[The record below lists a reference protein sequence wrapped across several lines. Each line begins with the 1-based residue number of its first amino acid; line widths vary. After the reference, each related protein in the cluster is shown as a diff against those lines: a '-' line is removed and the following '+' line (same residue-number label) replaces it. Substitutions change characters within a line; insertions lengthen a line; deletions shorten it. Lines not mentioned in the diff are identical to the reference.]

1 MNSLI
6 KIPKKCGL
14 FWVLIFRGD
23 YPTRA
28 LELNLN
34 KEGDRNYLEDLIA
47 FVKED
52 ETGWGIAQFRDE
64 DCYRKGRRL
73 VGQSNK
79 LIQEGNVDKCGYPKG
94 ICIGEFQKLV
104 QALGYEPLPLTEGQK
119 KAIREEHKFLAYS
132 VPKLAHDWD
141 VSESHIRKV
150 LKGDKPPVS
159 PSNESINKGVLE
171 PQPPPPGRVVP
182 QARGLAYEE

>member
-1 MNSLI
+1 M
-6 KIPKKCGL
+6 PKKCGL
-14 FWVLIFRGD
+14 FWVLIFQGD

-34 KEGDRNYLEDLIA
+34 KEEDRNYLEELIA
-47 FVKED
+47 FIKED
-52 ETGWGIAQFRDE
+52 ETGWGITQFRDE

-79 LIQEGNVDKCGYPKG
+79 RIQDGYVDVCGYPEG
-94 ICIGEFQKLV
+94 IHIGKFQKLV

-132 VPKLAHDWD
+132 VPKLADDWD

-150 LKGDKPPVS
+150 LNTDNHPVS
-159 PSNESINKGVLE
+159 PSNESINKGVSE
-171 PQPPPPGRVVP
+171 PQPPPPGRVVL
-182 QARGLAYEE
+182 QGLGSGS

>member
-1 MNSLI
+1 MKSSI
-6 KIPKKCGL
+6 TMPKKRGL

-34 KEGDRNYLEDLIA
+34 KEGDRNYLEELIT
-47 FVKED
+47 FMRQD

-79 LIQEGNVDKCGYPKG
+79 LIQEGYVDVCGYPKG
-94 ICIGEFQKLV
+94 IRIGKFQKLV

-132 VPKLAHDWD
+132 VAKLADDWD
-141 VSESHIRKV
+141 VSESHIYKV

-182 QARGLAYEE
+182 EAQGLAYEE

>member
-6 KIPKKCGL
+6 KMPKKRGL
-14 FWVLIFRGD
+14 FWVLIFQGD
-23 YPTRA
+23 YSTRA

-34 KEGDRNYLEDLIA
+34 KEGDRNYLEELIA

-52 ETGWGIAQFRDE
+52 ETGWGIAQFRDK

-79 LIQEGNVDKCGYPKG
+79 RIQEGYVDVCGYPKG
-94 ICIGEFQKLV
+94 IRIGKFQKLV
-104 QALGYEPLPLTEGQK
+104 QALGYEPLPLTESQK

-132 VPKLAHDWD
+132 VPKLADDWD

-150 LKGDKPPVS
+150 LNRDKPSVS
-159 PSNESINKGVLE
+159 PSNESINKGVSE
-171 PQPPPPGRVVP
+171 PQPPPPGRVVL
-182 QARGLAYEE
+182 QGLGSGS

>member
-34 KEGDRNYLEDLIA
+34 KEEDRNYLEELIA
-47 FVKED
+47 FIKED

-79 LIQEGNVDKCGYPKG
+79 LIQEGYLDVCGYPEG
-94 ICIGEFQKLV
+94 IHIGKFQKLV

-132 VPKLAHDWD
+132 VPKLADDWD

-150 LKGDKPPVS
+150 LNTDNHPVS
-159 PSNESINKGVLE
+159 PSNESINKGVSE
-171 PQPPPPGRVVP
+171 PQPPPPGRVVL
-182 QARGLAYEE
+182 QGLGSGS

>member
-1 MNSLI
+1 M
-6 KIPKKCGL
+6 PKKRGL

-34 KEGDRNYLEDLIA
+34 QEGERNYLEELIA
-47 FVKED
+47 FIKED
-52 ETGWGIAQFRDE
+52 ETGWGIAQFRDK

-79 LIQEGNVDKCGYPKG
+79 RIQDGYVDVCGYPKG
-94 ICIGEFQKLV
+94 IRIGKFQKLV
-104 QALGYEPLPLTEGQK
+104 QALGYEPLPLTESQK

-132 VPKLAHDWD
+132 VPKLANDWD
-141 VSESHIRKV
+141 VSESHIWAV

-159 PSNESINKGVLE
+159 PSQKPINIGVSELK
-171 PQPPPPGRVVP
+171 PPAPSRVVP
-182 QARGLAYEE
+182 QAQGSNS